1 MSDGDAKTVSIRNLR
16 AKQQAQLAAEK
27 IRVQPTTL
35 LEYQSRGRVAV
46 IGGETVMEL
55 AARLPGKLQ
64 AQVILTAGVEQP
76 GAPVVAVG
84 GRAVKIRGYLGNF
97 TLDLGTPGKPSH
109 ECIKVDLIWDLG
121 NKPLLPMPM
130 KPPGYICSTTAEEDV
145 GAAIESLS
153 ELVGT
158 FQKPEYFAYDA
169 SICAHAR
176 SGVTACTRC
185 LDSCPAEAI
194 TSLGESIEVDPY
206 LCQGGGICT
215 TVCPSGAL
223 SYRYPPLQ
231 DLLER
236 VRTLLRVYREMG
248 GEQPVLVL
256 LTEQQPHGGDA
267 NGAGGLQ
274 LGDNMLPVVTE
285 ELASTGMEVWLT
297 ALACGASSVVLLDQ
311 GGSDATVIAALQ
323 QQLAIVREILQGM
336 GYPSEAVALQ
346 SANAVVQQPQAA
358 MPAMQAATFAAAG
371 GKRQTLFMAVDH
383 LHAQSPRRKPMVNL
397 PAAAPFGAA
406 AIDATR
412 CTLCLSCVSACPGK
426 ALQSG
431 HELPQIRFIESNC
444 LQCGICT
451 RLCPEDAVWITPRLL
466 FDGSARAEARLL
478 HAEEPFCCISCGR
491 PFATRSV
498 IEKMQHKLGRH
509 PMFQSSRARDR
520 LLMCEE
526 CRVADVVQDAD
537 AMDGGID
544 ALRH

>member
-1 MSDGDAKTVSIRNLR
+1 MSEGDAKTVSIRNLR
-16 AKQQAQLAAEK
+16 ARQEAQLAAEK
-27 IRVQPTTL
+27 VRVQPTTL
-35 LEYQSRGRVAV
+35 MQYQSRGRVAV
-46 IGGETVMEL
+46 IGVERVMEL
-55 AARLPGKLQ
+55 AARLPGQLQ
-64 AQVILTAGVEQP
+64 PQVILTSGAEQP
-76 GAPVVAVG
+76 GVPVVAVG
-84 GRAVKIRGYLGNF
+84 GRPVEIHGYLGNF
-97 TLDLGTPGKPSH
+97 TLKLGTPGKPSH
-109 ECIKVDLIWDLG
+109 ECIKADLVWDLG

-145 GAAIESLS
+145 SAAVESLS

-158 FQKPEYFAYDA
+158 FQKPKYFAYDA

-185 LDSCPAEAI
+185 LDSCPAQAI
-194 TSLGESIEVDPY
+194 TSLGESIDVDPY
-206 LCQGGGICT
+206 LCQGGGICA

-223 SYRYPPLQ
+223 TYRYPPRQ

-248 GEQPVLVL
+248 GERPVLVL
-256 LTEQQPHGGDA
+256 LAEQQAHGGETNAIDA
-267 NGAGGLQ
+267 LQ
-274 LGDNMLPVVTE
+274 LDDNMLPVVTE
-285 ELASTGMEVWLT
+285 ELASSGMEVWLA
-297 ALACGASSVVLLDQ
+297 ALAYGASSVALLDQ

-323 QQLAIVREILQGM
+323 QQVAIAGEILQGM
-336 GYPSEAVALQ
+336 GYPSGAVALRGV
-346 SANAVVQQPQAA
+346 NADGQQPQAA
-358 MPAMQAATFAAAG
+358 MPALQAATFAAAG
-371 GKRQTLFMAVDH
+371 GKRQTLFMAIDH
-383 LHAQSPRRKPMVNL
+383 LHAQSRQRKPMVNL
-397 PAAAPFGAA
+397 PAGAPFGAA
-406 AIDATR
+406 AIDAAR

-431 HELPQIRFIESNC
+431 RELPQIRFIESSC

-466 FDGSARAEARLL
+466 FDSSARSESRLL
-478 HAEEPFCCISCGR
+478 YEEEPFCCISCGR

-498 IEKMQHKLGRH
+498 IEKMQHKLGQH

-537 AMDGGID
+537 AMGGGID
-544 ALRH
+544 AHRH